1 MTGKG
6 RHKDV
11 EVPQAVEYDL
21 EFQLQVFPIDN
32 KSLTRRET
40 RTR

>member
-11 EVPQAVEYDL
+11 EVPQAIGYDF

-32 KSLTRRET
+32 KSLTKPET
-40 RTR
+40 RTK